1 MKEKLKKE
9 KIVIYITIS
18 IACFALIM
26 VMFMQFKVIEQ
37 TDITEIENMR
47 ESELRVELA
56 NWREKNEELD
66 ERYQEIKSKTEEYR
80 NKKESDEETAKL
92 LENELAQLNQVLGKT
107 DVEGEG
113 IQIIL
118 TDKGGTQ
125 LSEDYVVKTITEE
138 NLLEVINELFAAGA
152 EAISINDKRIV
163 AMSYIVSVD
172 GYLKVNGERILSPY
186 VIKAIGNQ
194 TYLESAVFGKGGRV
208 DKLTELGHEVTLEKS
223 RRIKINKYTG
233 TISSKYIIQGGK

>member
-9 KIVIYITIS
+9 KIVIYVTIS
-18 IACFALIM
+18 IACFALMM

-56 NWREKNEELD
+56 NWREKNEELN
-66 ERYQEIKSKTEEYR
+66 ERYQEIKSKIEEYK
-80 NKKESDEETAKL
+80 NEKESDEETASL
-92 LENELAQLNQVLGKT
+92 LESELAQLNQVLGKT

-113 IQIIL
+113 IQIII

-125 LSEDYVVKTITEE
+125 LSEDYEVKSITEE
-138 NLLEVINELFAAGA
+138 NMIDVVNELFGAGA
-152 EAISINDKRIV
+152 EAISINGKRIV
-163 AMSYIVSVD
+163 AMSYIVTVD
-172 GYLKVNGERILSPY
+172 GYLKVNGERVLSPY

-194 TYLESAVFGKGGRV
+194 TYLESAVLGKGGHV
-208 DKLTELGHEVTLEKS
+208 DKLKELGHEVALEKS
-223 RRIKINKYTG
+223 RRIRIDKYTG
-233 TISSKYIIQGGK
+233 TISSKYIN